1 MEKPVL
7 EERDWRNKVT
17 TCTTMIIR
25 GRYDSESDLVY
36 CYEKDETGS
45 NVEYKRESDTVYNMA
60 RRTETE
66 QRERQRNS
74 RRKSKEEKVYEMVN
88 GCWILK
94 DGSGEGDD
102 GGRAVEQGRGRQKVT
117 KNKSSSRRKVKTLSI
132 EV

>member
-1 MEKPVL
+1 
-7 EERDWRNKVT
+7 
-17 TCTTMIIR
+17 MIIR

-45 NVEYKRESDTVYNMA
+45 NVKYKRETDTVYNMA

-66 QRERQRNS
+66 QRQRQINS
-74 RRKSKEEKVYEMVN
+74 RRKSKEEKVYQMVN
-88 GCWILK
+88 GCWIFQGRK
-94 DGSGEGDD
+94 FEGDD

-117 KNKSSSRRKVKTLSI
+117 KNKSSSRRKVKTLSF

>member
-1 MEKPVL
+1 MPVL

-17 TCTTMIIR
+17 TCTTMIIL

-45 NVEYKRESDTVYNMA
+45 NVKYKRETDTVYNMA

-66 QRERQRNS
+66 QRQRQRNS

-94 DGSGEGDD
+94 DGSG
-102 GGRAVEQGRGRQKVT
+102 
-117 KNKSSSRRKVKTLSI
+117 
-132 EV
+132 